1 MLPLALVENKGF
13 KDFIYNIDPS
23 FLMPTRK
30 TIKSTGVPALKDLVF
45 IKLKN
50 QLQTIQYPN
59 ISVDGW
65 SDATARSFNGYV
77 CQGIDDQW
85 NLLTLSVDFRH
96 LPGKIVIKQSIKF
109 NPFHFIKGSH
119 TGENIKIQYD
129 DVIKS
134 LDIEDRIIK
143 VVCDQG
149 ANIKK
154 AFKSTVEAEDVD
166 LIKITKDLLIHQKQK
181 DVSERLAQLESEHIL
196 EISEMNKFTGDG
208 NTLKRK
214 REQILDELDLEIDDL
229 TDNESSD
236 DDSNVEDD
244 DDSVDELLNEV
255 ERLSN
260 KWHYFD

>member
-1 MLPLALVENKGF
+1 M
-13 KDFIYNIDPS
+13 
-23 FLMPTRK
+23 
-30 TIKSTGVPALKDLVF
+30 
-45 IKLKN
+45 
-50 QLQTIQYPN
+50 
-59 ISVDGW
+59 
-65 SDATARSFNGYV
+65 
-77 CQGIDDQW
+77 
-85 NLLTLSVDFRH
+85 
-96 LPGKIVIKQSIKF
+96 
-109 NPFHFIKGSH
+109 
-119 TGENIKIQYD
+119 
-129 DVIKS
+129 IKS

-244 DDSVDELLNEV
+244 DDNSVDELLNEV

>member
-1 MLPLALVENKGF
+1 
-13 KDFIYNIDPS
+13 
-23 FLMPTRK
+23 
-30 TIKSTGVPALKDLVF
+30 
-45 IKLKN
+45 
-50 QLQTIQYPN
+50 
-59 ISVDGW
+59 
-65 SDATARSFNGYV
+65 
-77 CQGIDDQW
+77 
-85 NLLTLSVDFRH
+85 
-96 LPGKIVIKQSIKF
+96 
-109 NPFHFIKGSH
+109 
-119 TGENIKIQYD
+119 
-129 DVIKS
+129 VIKS
-134 LDIEDRIIK
+134 LDIEDIIIK

-154 AFKSTVEAEDVD
+154 AFKSTVEADDVD

-181 DVSERLAQLESEHIL
+181 EVSERLAQLESEHIL

-214 REQILDELDLEIDDL
+214 REQILDELDPEMDDF

-236 DDSNVEDD
+236 DDYNVEDDDD

>member
-1 MLPLALVENKGF
+1 M
-13 KDFIYNIDPS
+13 
-23 FLMPTRK
+23 
-30 TIKSTGVPALKDLVF
+30 
-45 IKLKN
+45 
-50 QLQTIQYPN
+50 
-59 ISVDGW
+59 
-65 SDATARSFNGYV
+65 
-77 CQGIDDQW
+77 
-85 NLLTLSVDFRH
+85 
-96 LPGKIVIKQSIKF
+96 
-109 NPFHFIKGSH
+109 
-119 TGENIKIQYD
+119 
-129 DVIKS
+129 IKS

-154 AFKSTVEAEDVD
+154 AFKSTVEADDVD

-181 DVSERLAQLESEHIL
+181 EVSERLAQLESEHIL

-214 REQILDELDLEIDDL
+214 REQILDELDLEMDDF

-236 DDSNVEDD
+236 DDYNVEDDDD

>member
-1 MLPLALVENKGF
+1 M
-13 KDFIYNIDPS
+13 
-23 FLMPTRK
+23 
-30 TIKSTGVPALKDLVF
+30 
-45 IKLKN
+45 
-50 QLQTIQYPN
+50 
-59 ISVDGW
+59 
-65 SDATARSFNGYV
+65 
-77 CQGIDDQW
+77 
-85 NLLTLSVDFRH
+85 
-96 LPGKIVIKQSIKF
+96 
-109 NPFHFIKGSH
+109 
-119 TGENIKIQYD
+119 
-129 DVIKS
+129 IKS

-143 VVCDQG
+143 VFCDQG

-154 AFKSTVEAEDVD
+154 AFKSTVEADDVD

-181 DVSERLAQLESEHIL
+181 EVSERLAQLESEHIL

-214 REQILDELDLEIDDL
+214 REQILDELDLEMDDF

-236 DDSNVEDD
+236 DDYNVEDDD

>member
-1 MLPLALVENKGF
+1 M
-13 KDFIYNIDPS
+13 
-23 FLMPTRK
+23 
-30 TIKSTGVPALKDLVF
+30 
-45 IKLKN
+45 
-50 QLQTIQYPN
+50 
-59 ISVDGW
+59 
-65 SDATARSFNGYV
+65 
-77 CQGIDDQW
+77 
-85 NLLTLSVDFRH
+85 
-96 LPGKIVIKQSIKF
+96 
-109 NPFHFIKGSH
+109 
-119 TGENIKIQYD
+119 
-129 DVIKS
+129 IKS

-154 AFKSTVEAEDVD
+154 AFKSTVEADDVD

-181 DVSERLAQLESEHIL
+181 EVSERLAQLESEHIL

-214 REQILDELDLEIDDL
+214 REQILDELDLEMDDF

-236 DDSNVEDD
+236 DDYNVEDDD

>member
-1 MLPLALVENKGF
+1 
-13 KDFIYNIDPS
+13 
-23 FLMPTRK
+23 
-30 TIKSTGVPALKDLVF
+30 
-45 IKLKN
+45 
-50 QLQTIQYPN
+50 
-59 ISVDGW
+59 
-65 SDATARSFNGYV
+65 
-77 CQGIDDQW
+77 
-85 NLLTLSVDFRH
+85 
-96 LPGKIVIKQSIKF
+96 
-109 NPFHFIKGSH
+109 
-119 TGENIKIQYD
+119 
-129 DVIKS
+129 VIKS

-143 VVCDQG
+143 VVCDQD

-154 AFKSTVEAEDVD
+154 AFKSTVEADDVD
-166 LIKITKDLLIHQKQK
+166 LIKITKDLLIHQNHK

-214 REQILDELDLEIDDL
+214 REQILDELDLEMDDL

-236 DDSNVEDD
+236 DDSYFEDDD